1 MITPYRSADKIAEPK
16 RPIVIPWPTFDVD
29 SMGSQDQGAF
39 AAHFLVWLFV
49 NVVGLIAGFVDYVA
63 PGRAPPPGGRR
74 ASGRP
79 RGTTLAAATPRCRPP
94 AREASRSPPF
104 HPPPR
109 HARLAPPLVAAG
121 PAVTGP

>member
-63 PGRAPPPGGRR
+63 PGRAPIV
-74 ASGRP
+74 A
-79 RGTTLAAATPRCRPP
+79 TLALCLLSLSFPVLWLRVGRK
-94 AREASRSPPF
+94 EI
-104 HPPPR
+104 
-109 HARLAPPLVAAG
+109 RL
-121 PAVTGP
+121 